1 MWPSENYYRYSRENV
16 SKSNDDFRQLMDVS
30 RACNENLLNISSN
43 GNISTVSYFEESNI
57 NISSECPTFWNDTK
71 FVYNNGTEQSSAE
84 NLEKNV
90 SLKLGL
96 AVPMGIV
103 MYMLSLVTVVGNAM
117 VLHAIRTERRLQ
129 TVSIS
134 IIITLLS
141 VFKVYIFV
149 LIICVACIMCH
160 ATLQHSTAKKWEK
173 MCIKKHWF
181 EYFFFGSS
189 KKKLFKQAVL
199 LKIQVFVKWKE
210 FKKFRLFA
218 LFCTENLVTIPLS
231 TRCNISE
238 DLDVHQHCWEQFKFF
253 ILFYSYKHLSQI
265 KFHVKKAFNKL

>member
-1 MWPSENYYRYSRENV
+1 MWPSENYYKYSRENI
-16 SKSNDDFRQLMDVS
+16 SESNYDFRQLMDVS

-43 GNISTVSYFEESNI
+43 GNISTVSYFVESNI
-57 NISSECPTFWNDTK
+57 NISSECPTFWNDTR

-84 NLEKNV
+84 NLEENV

-134 IIITLLS
+134 IITTLLS

-149 LIICVACIMCH
+149 LIICLPYIMCH
-160 ATLQHSTAKKWEK
+160 ATLQHSSAEKWEK
-173 MCIKKHWF
+173 MCIKKH
-181 EYFFFGSS
+181 
-189 KKKLFKQAVL
+189 
-199 LKIQVFVKWKE
+199 
-210 FKKFRLFA
+210 
-218 LFCTENLVTIPLS
+218 
-231 TRCNISE
+231 
-238 DLDVHQHCWEQFKFF
+238 
-253 ILFYSYKHLSQI
+253 
-265 KFHVKKAFNKL
+265 